1 MLPGALLAATGVLV
15 TVLDPATGLMVRGL
29 GPGDF
34 TSPRPVESVRT
45 ADIPL
50 AALLLVDS
58 SSVGGV
64 VRTAAAGIAGQL
76 RPGDRMAVMTY
87 AGRPTLL
94 QPFTAD
100 AASVRKSVEAI
111 DYSGEP
117 RTMDA
122 LVEAIATAF
131 PAGRFR
137 RVVILLT
144 AGIEGPSRAVQ
155 SEVILA
161 AIRKGIA
168 LYPLYLHGS
177 GQWIFRNVAK
187 DTGGAMFWLREAKD
201 PAAIYDSIRAPY
213 LIHLGG
219 GAVAIKVKGREK
231 SFVSTLPW
239 REP

>member
-34 TSPRPVESVRT
+34 TSPRPVESVRA

-50 AALLLVDS
+50 AAILLVDAS
-58 SSVGGV
+58 AVGSVV
-64 VRTAAAGIAGQL
+64 QVAAAGIAGQM

-87 AGRPTLL
+87 AGQRALV
-94 QPFTAD
+94 QPFTDD
-100 AASVRKSVEAI
+100 AAAVRKAVDATNFAG
-111 DYSGEP
+111 DP

-122 LVEAIATAF
+122 LAEAIETPF
-131 PAGRFR
+131 PVGRFR
-137 RVVILLT
+137 CVIILLT
-144 AGIEGPSRAVQ
+144 AGIEGPSRTGQ
-155 SEVILA
+155 GEVIMA

-187 DTGGAMFWLREAKD
+187 DTGGAIFWLREAKD
-201 PAAIYDSIRAPY
+201 PAGIYDSIRAPY
-213 LIHLGG
+213 LVTLGG
-219 GAVAIKVKGREK
+219 GAVAIKAKGREK